1 MRNKRTGRGAPGP
14 SGLGRPVVRVQ
25 NGFVVGLLLAS
36 MAIIYCACGGNAAEY
51 TAEVTTGGDARRGAA
66 AIAHYGCG
74 SCHFIPGISG
84 AHGLAG
90 PPLSGIASRIY
101 IAGVLQNTPQNM
113 MRWIENPP
121 AVDEHT
127 VMPNLGVTH
136 KDAAD
141 IAGYLYTLK

>member
-1 MRNKRTGRGAPGP
+1 VRS
-14 SGLGRPVVRVQ
+14 SGL
-25 NGFVVGLLLAS
+25 FALIAGLAGVFLWS
-36 MAIIYCACGGNAAEY
+36 CGGNAAEQ
-51 TAEVTTGGDARRGAA
+51 TAEVATGGDVYRGAA
-66 AIAHYGCG
+66 AIEHYGCG
-74 SCHFIPGISG
+74 SCHIIPGISG

>member
-1 MRNKRTGRGAPGP
+1 MRSRISCAAL
-14 SGLGRPVVRVQ
+14 LGSAA
-25 NGFVVGLLLAS
+25 LLLCS
-36 MAIIYCACGGNAAEY
+36 CGNVSEH
-51 TAEVTTGGDARRGAA
+51 TAQVTTGGDVVRGAA
-66 AIAHYGCG
+66 AIDRYGCG
-74 SCHFIPGISG
+74 ACHVIPGISG

-136 KDAAD
+136 KDAVD

>member
-1 MRNKRTGRGAPGP
+1 MRCWEGRAVRSNIVLAFLLGA
-14 SGLGRPVVRVQ
+14 S
-25 NGFVVGLLLAS
+25 
-36 MAIIYCACGGNAAEY
+36 AIFACSCGSSAAEHI
-51 TAEVTTGGDARRGAA
+51 AEVTTGGNARRGAA
-66 AIAHYGCG
+66 AISRYGCG
-74 SCHFIPGISG
+74 SCHLIPGISG

-90 PPLSGIASRIY
+90 PPLSGIASRTY
-101 IAGVLQNTPQNM
+101 IAGVLQNTPENM

-127 VMPNLGVTH
+127 VMPNLGVTS